1 MVENTFDS
9 LLDSLT
15 LIAKKQGVVDAQTYM
30 QIAEKISVLLQEEQ
44 EKLID
49 MEFDLACARKML
61 LDEGKTAVET
71 KMRIEASP
79 LYRDARKQKSRIDR
93 AIETIRLAKS
103 HAKLT
108 SDLMRS
114 NM

>member
-1 MVENTFDS
+1 MVNTFDS

-15 LIAKKQGVVDAQTYM
+15 MIAKKQGVVDAETYM
-30 QIAEKISVLLQEEQ
+30 QIAEKISVLLQDEQ

-49 MEFDLACARKML
+49 MEFDLDVARKVL
-61 LDEGKTAVET
+61 LDEGKSVPQATQIIKAHE
-71 KMRIEASP
+71 
-79 LYRDARKQKSRIDR
+79 LYKIARKQKSKIDR

-114 NM
+114 NL